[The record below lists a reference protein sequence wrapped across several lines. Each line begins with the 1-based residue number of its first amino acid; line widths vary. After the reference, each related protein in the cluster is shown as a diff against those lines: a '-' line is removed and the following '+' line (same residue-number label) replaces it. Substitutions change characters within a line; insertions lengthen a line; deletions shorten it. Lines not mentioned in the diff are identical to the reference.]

1 MSSNQKKVFVGISGG
16 VDSATSAAVL
26 KRDGY
31 DVTGVFI
38 RIWSPEWTRC
48 SMQRDRADAIR
59 VCAALNIPFRE
70 IDCTNEYKKEV
81 IEPMIETYRVGGIP
95 NPDVLCNRYI
105 KFGAFFSYAMK
116 EGADYVATGHYAQ
129 VQKRGG
135 VYTLVQAA
143 DHNKDQTYFL
153 WTLQQQELE
162 KTLFPIGHLQKK
174 EVRVLAQTLQVP
186 VAEKKDSQ
194 GLCFLGDWGVDEFL
208 KQYIPQQNGV
218 VRDESGTIIGSHTG
232 IHTLTI
238 GSRHGFTVHN
248 NTAHTTPHYIVK
260 KDIATHTVIVS
271 PNPHEQKNNRIEIAQ
286 THWIAGAPEHKA
298 LITVRLH
305 HRGTLHPVTLSMK
318 DGKTVLIFEK
328 EAPLV
333 SPGQSAVLYSNSVC
347 LGGGVIQ

>member
-1 MSSNQKKVFVGISGG
+1 MKRKKIVFVGISGG
-16 VDSATSAAVL
+16 VDSATSAAIL

-48 SMQRDRADAIR
+48 SMQKDRTDAIR

-70 IDCTNEYKKEV
+70 IDCTHDYKKEV

-129 VQKRGG
+129 VHKEENI
-135 VYTLVQAA
+135 YTLVQAA
-143 DHNKDQTYFL
+143 DQNKDQTYFL
-153 WTLQQQELE
+153 WTLHQRELE

-174 EVRVLAQTLQVP
+174 EVRVLAQKLHVP

-208 KQYIPQQNGV
+208 KQYIPQQKGV
-218 VRDESGTIIGSHTG
+218 VRNESGTIIGSHPG
-232 IHTLTI
+232 IHTLTV

-248 NTAHTTPHYIVK
+248 NTTHTTPHYIVK
-260 KDIATHTVIVS
+260 KDVTTNTITVS
-271 PNPHEQKNNRIEIAQ
+271 PTPHEQKNNCIEIAQ
-286 THWIAGAPEHKA
+286 PHWITNTPAQKTS
-298 LITVRLH
+298 LTVRLH
-305 HRGTLHPVTLSMK
+305 HRGALHPITLLIK
-318 DGKTVLIFEK
+318 DKKTFLIFEK
-328 EAPLV
+328 EAPLI
-333 SPGQSAVLYSNSVC
+333 SPGQSAVLYNNSVC
-347 LGGGVIQ
+347 LGGGVVQ